1 MEDDIRTVHL
11 SLTDLELIEEALLV
25 RRKELSRRRE
35 TLDQNDSAQRAVMD
49 VIDQDIWSGNDLISR
64 LHDLINALPGSPAMV
79 LRVETA

>member
-11 SLTDLELIEEALLV
+11 SVADLEVIEEALLA
-25 RRKELSRRRE
+25 RRKELGRRRE
-35 TLDQNDSAQRAVMD
+35 TLDQCDPAQRAVMD

-64 LHDLINALPGSPAMV
+64 LQNLVSALPGKPAMV